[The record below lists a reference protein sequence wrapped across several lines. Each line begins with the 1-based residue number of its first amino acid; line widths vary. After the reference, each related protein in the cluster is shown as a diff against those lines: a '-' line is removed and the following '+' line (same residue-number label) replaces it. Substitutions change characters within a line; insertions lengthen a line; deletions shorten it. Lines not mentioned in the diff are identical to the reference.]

1 MTLQQKKDF
10 MVILQDILFN
20 IDIDNTLVQELKGNP
35 FYISLTKS
43 AKMKQPQQLKNELKK
58 LNDTEYE
65 RCEYC
70 DKLIKLSYIEVH
82 KENSITCYRQRQ
94 TKRNVYNVKELYN
107 EKYGKYQALNLSL
120 KDKHV
125 EFKDLFLPVR
135 ILKVLEFET
144 KYDLIRH

>member
-1 MTLQQKKDF
+1 MTLQQKKEF
-10 MVILQDILFN
+10 MVILEKILIN
-20 IDIDNTLVQELKGNP
+20 DDDVLVQELKGNP
-35 FYISLTKS
+35 FYISLTQSVKR
-43 AKMKQPQQLKNELKK
+43 KQPQKKKTELNK

-70 DKLIKLSYIEVH
+70 DKLIKLSYIDFH
-82 KENSITCYRQRQ
+82 KEDSITCYRQRQ
-94 TKRNVYNVKELYN
+94 TKRNVFNVKELYN

-125 EFKDLFLPVR
+125 EFKDLFLPVH

-144 KYDLIRH
+144 KYDLLR

>member
-10 MVILQDILFN
+10 MEILEKILINNNDDIL
-20 IDIDNTLVQELKGNP
+20 VQDLKVNP
-35 FYISLTKS
+35 FFISLTSSVKR
-43 AKMKQPQQLKNELKK
+43 KQPKQIKTELKK
-58 LNDTEYE
+58 IQDDEYE

-70 DKLIKLSYIEVH
+70 DKLIKTTYIDTH
-82 KENSITCYRQRQ
+82 KEESITCYRQRQ

-107 EKYGKYQALNLSL
+107 EKYGKYQALNLCL

-125 EFKDLFLPVR
+125 EFKDLFLPVH

-144 KYDLIRH
+144 KYDLLR

>member
-20 IDIDNTLVQELKGNP
+20 IDIDNILVQELKGNP

-70 DKLIKLSYIEVH
+70 DKLIKLSYIEFH

-94 TKRNVYNVKELYN
+94 TKRNVFNVKEIYN
-107 EKYGKYQALNLSL
+107 EKYGKY
-120 KDKHV
+120 
-125 EFKDLFLPVR
+125 R
-135 ILKVLEFET
+135 IW
-144 KYDLIRH
+144 

>member
-10 MVILQDILFN
+10 MIILQDILFN

-35 FYISLTKS
+35 FFISLTKS
-43 AKMKQPQQLKNELKK
+43 AKLKQPKQIKTELKK
-58 LNDTEYE
+58 IQDDEYE

-70 DKLIKLSYIEVH
+70 DKLIKTTYIDTH
-82 KENSITCYRQRQ
+82 KEESITCYRQRQ

-107 EKYGKYQALNLSL
+107 EKYGKYQALNLCL

-125 EFKDLFLPVR
+125 EFKDLFLPVQ

-144 KYDLIRH
+144 KYDLLR